1 MNTVFLLSPASC
13 AGKRA
18 QILLRNEAA
27 FDLAQR
33 LRGEGVTLG
42 EAFAFLSG
50 LYFRGKLSYA
60 TAFGAPPAGVEP
72 ALIITSNRGLLPA
85 HTIVRHGDLCA
96 FGTVPIDDGNPDY
109 RGPLLQDARA
119 LRERAPG
126 ARIVLLGSIASDKY
140 VNVLLEVFGDSLL
153 FPREFVGRGDMSR
166 GGLMLRQVDD
176 GVELEYVPVAGAI
189 RRGGRPA
196 KLVPRAVAQSKA
208 EKKS

>member
-18 QILLRNEAA
+18 QMLLRKEAA
-27 FDLAQR
+27 FPLAER
-33 LRGEGVTLG
+33 IRGEGVALG
-42 EAFAFLSG
+42 EAFSFLSG

-60 TAFGAPPAGVEP
+60 TAFGTAPAGVD
-72 ALIITSNRGLLPA
+72 AVSIITSNGGLLPA
-85 HTIVRHGDLCA
+85 DTIVRHADLCA

-109 RGPLLQDARA
+109 REPLLRDALA
-119 LRERAPG
+119 LRDQAPG

-140 VNVLLEVFGDSLL
+140 VNVLLEVFGDALL

-166 GGLMLRQVDD
+166 GGLMLRQVEDNE
-176 GVELEYVPVAGAI
+176 ELEYVAVAGAI

-196 KLVPRAVAQSKA
+196 KLVPRKA
-208 EKKS
+208 ENTL